1 MNLNTTEQDGITIFT
16 INGRIDTQGA
26 MALESA
32 LYDALQAGKY
42 KMVLDVTNVR
52 YINSSALRTFADVLT
67 ENRNNGG
74 DLFLVGLQDRIKRVF
89 QIIGFDKFFVFYDDL
104 NKAISDYAMVE
115 S

>member
-1 MNLNTTEQDGITIFT
+1 MNLETQEQDGIIIFS

-26 MALESA
+26 MALESV
-32 LYDALQAGKY
+32 LYEALQAGKH

-67 ENRNNGG
+67 ENRSNDG

-104 NKAISDYAMVE
+104 KKAISDYAIVE